1 MNTAL
6 QTVVDKINNL
16 PTLPQ
21 VVESVISMV
30 EDPNTTAS
38 QLSAVISKDQALTT
52 KVLKVVNSAYY
63 GMPRE
68 ISTLNQATV
77 ILGFS
82 TIKNLVLSA
91 SIFGTFDDHYSNQHF
106 NRVKFWEHSIGTAVG
121 ARVLSKRI
129 GLGNPEEL
137 FVAGLVHDIGKVVID
152 EYLHD
157 DFLKILD
164 IVETRNVRILD
175 AEQEV
180 LNFGHPNLGE
190 WVATMWNLPQDLVTA
205 IAYHHSPRLATGYKK
220 MVSVVHLAD
229 AISRIEGIGYG
240 GDSLT
245 PVIDPESWEILQI
258 PAEEIGNLIAT
269 IKEEFKKAAV
279 FLEMAD

>member
-1 MNTAL
+1 MDAAL
-6 QTVVDKINNL
+6 QRIVTEINNL

-21 VVESVISMV
+21 VVESVMSMV
-30 EDPNTTAS
+30 EDPTTTAT
-38 QLSAVISKDQALTT
+38 QLAAIISKDQALMS

-63 GMPRE
+63 GMPRK
-68 ISTLNQATV
+68 ITTLNQATV
-77 ILGFS
+77 ILGFN

-91 SIFGTFDDHYSNQHF
+91 SIFGAFDDHYSNRRF
-106 NRVKFWEHSIGTAVG
+106 SRIKFWEHSIGTAVG
-121 ARVLSKRI
+121 ARVLSRRI

-164 IVETRNVRILD
+164 IVETRPVRILD
-175 AEQEV
+175 AEKEV
-180 LNFGHPNLGE
+180 LSFGHPILGE
-190 WVATMWNLPQDLVTA
+190 WVATKWNLPQNLVTV
-205 IAYHHSPRLATGYKK
+205 IAYHHTPSLAHDYKK

-240 GDSLT
+240 GDLQT
-245 PVIDPESWEILQI
+245 PVIDPQSWETLQI
-258 PAEEIGNLIAT
+258 PAEELGELILK
-269 IKEEFKKAAV
+269 IKEEFKKATV
-279 FLEMAD
+279 FLAMAN

>member
-1 MNTAL
+1 MNTGL
-6 QTVVDKINNL
+6 QTVVDRINNL

-21 VVESVISMV
+21 VVELVISMI

-38 QLSAVISKDQALTT
+38 QLAAVISKDQALMA

-63 GMPRE
+63 GMPRK

-91 SIFGTFDDHYSNQHF
+91 SIFGAFDDRYSNQRF

-152 EYLHD
+152 EYLHE

-180 LNFGHPNLGE
+180 LNFGHPILGE
-190 WVATMWNLPQDLVTA
+190 WVASKWNLPQDLVAA
-205 IAYHHSPRLATGYKK
+205 IAYHHTPTLANGFKK

-245 PVIDPESWEILQI
+245 PVIDPKSWETLKIS
-258 PAEEIGNLIAT
+258 PEELGELIVA
-269 IKEEFKKAAV
+269 IKEEFNKATV
-279 FLEMAD
+279 FLNMAG